1 MRFVRGDFGCF
12 CFGWVV
18 DGEIALRGGL
28 VSWFGWGR
36 RERGDGRKEGR

>member
-28 VSWFGWGR
+28 VS
-36 RERGDGRKEGR
+36 